1 MKVVNETVFR
11 LFLGAVLTWLA
22 LFLINVNQADLSIEQ
37 AMGSALALAIGGSGL
52 AWILWLVVSVTV
64 AIITRKTPESST
76 RNIISYVIPVIAAS
90 VNVLIAVMI
99 VNGTGGQGLSD
110 LFIPI
115 AIIAS
120 AAFAGAAVV
129 AVALSRIVFRWLNA
143 R

>member
-129 AVALSRIVFRWLNA
+129 AVALSSIVFRWLNA

>member
-22 LFLINVNQADLSIEQ
+22 LFLINVNQADQSIEQ